1 MLAEQVEVV
10 IGVDTHKHT
19 HTAAVVAAT
28 TGTVLAEETVT
39 ADPAGYQA
47 LVELAAEHGPLR
59 AWAMEGSGGYGAG
72 LAAHLAQRD

>member
-39 ADPAGYQA
+39 ADPGELDQR
-47 LVELAAEHGPLR
+47 LVARWRARAA
-59 AWAMEGSGGYGAG
+59 AG
-72 LAAHLAQRD
+72 LGDGGFRRLRRRPRRPPRPAR